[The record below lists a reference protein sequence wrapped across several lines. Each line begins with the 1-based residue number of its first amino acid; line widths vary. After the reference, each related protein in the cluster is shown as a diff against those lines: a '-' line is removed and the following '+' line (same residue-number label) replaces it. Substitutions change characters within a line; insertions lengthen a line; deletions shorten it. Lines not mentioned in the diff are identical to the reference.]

1 VSVRRT
7 SPSVLA
13 AQERLSAAFADR
25 PVIPCAEL
33 RVSNADRGA
42 YAAARRRL
50 GVEIVR
56 DEHGTPCYSL
66 PESQTPP
73 RPSS

>member
-1 VSVRRT
+1 MSVRKT
-7 SPSVLA
+7 SPSVVA

-56 DEHGTPCYSL
+56 TDDGTPCYSL

-73 RPSS
+73 PSSS

>member
-1 VSVRRT
+1 MSVRRT
-7 SPSVLA
+7 SPSVIA
-13 AQERLSAAFADR
+13 AQERLSAAFAQR
-25 PVIPCAEL
+25 PVIPCREL
-33 RVSNADRGA
+33 HVSNADRGA
-42 YAAARRRL
+42 YVAARKRL

-56 DEHGTPCYSL
+56 VDGEPCYSL